1 MNKQKTLILSLSAML
16 FIALAFI
23 VYSWTE
29 PTSMPSSYN
38 VPLNT
43 SPEHQIKPARLYV
56 EAIYDYDDDRY
67 YVNPSYESAFSGKI
81 TIQDTTQESDSP
93 NTVAT
98 KSYVDEQIALVEA
111 IVTGVQPLV
120 NGAHTWDECTALNGT
135 IVDTDVSLKQCRF
148 ESSSCP
154 SGWNQYKNFSA
165 ADAKYCSTEKN
176 YICTTASKNWSNQE
190 CYCIFGSG
198 STPTTY
204 SDIPCC
210 YPSRNGQGSSAICYA
225 TRTAIGCY

>member
-1 MNKQKTLILSLSAML
+1 MNKQKTLIFSLSAML

-98 KSYVDEQIALVEA
+98 KSYVDEHSFSRSNCYRSPATCLRSA
-111 IVTGVQPLV
+111 YLGRMY
-120 NGAHTWDECTALNGT
+120 
-135 IVDTDVSLKQCRF
+135 SLK
-148 ESSSCP
+148 
-154 SGWNQYKNFSA
+154 
-165 ADAKYCSTEKN
+165 
-176 YICTTASKNWSNQE
+176 
-190 CYCIFGSG
+190 
-198 STPTTY
+198 
-204 SDIPCC
+204 
-210 YPSRNGQGSSAICYA
+210 RNNC
-225 TRTAIGCY
+225 